1 LTSIEQDGLERV
13 INFTFKT
20 RNEIGDIGEMTLVME
35 LMGRHSNLILLNE
48 DKRTILE
55 SIKHIPSHINRH
67 RTILPVATYILH
79 PAQDKINNL
88 TNYNNNFL
96 KKLDF
101 NSGKLDTQIVQN
113 LSGVS
118 PLLAKENVHQANLS
132 AQSAFTNSFETFKK
146 ALLNN

>member
-1 LTSIEQDGLERV
+1 V

-67 RTILPVATYILH
+67 RTILPASTYKPT
-79 PAQDKINNL
+79 PAQDKLNPL
-88 TNYNNNFL
+88 TISIVDFL

-101 NSGKLDTQIVQN
+101 NSGKLDTQIYQN
-113 LSGVS
+113 IS
-118 PLLAKENVHQANLS
+118 
-132 AQSAFTNSFETFKK
+132 
-146 ALLNN
+146 